1 MIEVITRPTIV
12 LKELSIDYDETLQD
26 SGADEYAETLGLY
39 PYLQIGNIVIQT
51 NDTIK
56 IILYN
61 NHFLPKVEVHFKD
74 PTFRLIDP
82 LFPTDNEILSIFIQS
97 NSEILMPVRMD
108 FKIIEFNVNKNKS
121 DDNQELTYVLI
132 GILNVNPLYFT
143 PFISYKGTS
152 YTVLKKISIDCEL
165 GFASNINDTNDE
177 MVWIN
182 GSSPTLEFVQEIV
195 QYSYKSDESFMYAYV
210 DFYYNLNYVDIETA
224 LNEDISEQTGVMASS
239 NIIKGDNEP
248 LSNLILTDHPDKSNS
263 NLYINKY
270 NLINSSTKVN
280 LQIGYATF
288 ISYYDMNNNTFYKFK
303 LETISTTS
311 SNGNHIIL
319 KGNINEL
326 VDLNNITTRGI
337 MGRLD
342 TDNVHPNFLYAEQ
355 QNSKNLNFLQKVK
368 IKISLKLMNFN
379 LYRFQKIMIK
389 FYKLSE
395 LHDDDKPV
403 VVNEDTIKNP
413 QNIDYDEKRLNQR
426 LTGEWLITAI
436 NYNFNRIGGF
446 SQDITLVKREL
457 GFNDED
463 FNKI

>member
-1 MIEVITRPTIV
+1 
-12 LKELSIDYDETLQD
+12 
-26 SGADEYAETLGLY
+26 
-39 PYLQIGNIVIQT
+39 
-51 NDTIK
+51 
-56 IILYN
+56 
-61 NHFLPKVEVHFKD
+61 
-74 PTFRLIDP
+74 
-82 LFPTDNEILSIFIQS
+82 
-97 NSEILMPVRMD
+97 
-108 FKIIEFNVNKNKS
+108 
-121 DDNQELTYVLI
+121 
-132 GILNVNPLYFT
+132 
-143 PFISYKGTS
+143 
-152 YTVLKKISIDCEL
+152 
-165 GFASNINDTNDE
+165 
-177 MVWIN
+177 
-182 GSSPTLEFVQEIV
+182 
-195 QYSYKSDESFMYAYV
+195 
-210 DFYYNLNYVDIETA
+210 
-224 LNEDISEQTGVMASS
+224 
-239 NIIKGDNEP
+239 
-248 LSNLILTDHPDKSNS
+248 
-263 NLYINKY
+263 
-270 NLINSSTKVN
+270 
-280 LQIGYATF
+280 
-288 ISYYDMNNNTFYKFK
+288 MNNNTFYKFK

-311 SNGNHIIL
+311 SNGNQIIL

>member
-165 GFASNINDTNDE
+165 GFASN
-177 MVWIN
+177 MMKWY
-182 GSSPTLEFVQEIV
+182 G
-195 QYSYKSDESFMYAYV
+195 
-210 DFYYNLNYVDIETA
+210 
-224 LNEDISEQTGVMASS
+224 
-239 NIIKGDNEP
+239 
-248 LSNLILTDHPDKSNS
+248 
-263 NLYINKY
+263 
-270 NLINSSTKVN
+270 
-280 LQIGYATF
+280 
-288 ISYYDMNNNTFYKFK
+288 
-303 LETISTTS
+303 
-311 SNGNHIIL
+311 
-319 KGNINEL
+319 
-326 VDLNNITTRGI
+326 
-337 MGRLD
+337 
-342 TDNVHPNFLYAEQ
+342 
-355 QNSKNLNFLQKVK
+355 
-368 IKISLKLMNFN
+368 
-379 LYRFQKIMIK
+379 
-389 FYKLSE
+389 
-395 LHDDDKPV
+395 
-403 VVNEDTIKNP
+403 
-413 QNIDYDEKRLNQR
+413 
-426 LTGEWLITAI
+426 
-436 NYNFNRIGGF
+436 
-446 SQDITLVKREL
+446 
-457 GFNDED
+457 
-463 FNKI
+463 

>member
-311 SNGNHIIL
+311 SNGNQIIL